1 MVLRNEYQADDFSAM
16 VNCCQELIWAAGAL
30 GGQEKLLAEIVI
42 ANPGS
47 DNLLPVRQAAINSL
61 NRLDKIPAAAIKVLE
76 QSVEDNDV
84 QIRTGVLEAMTK
96 ADKPKL
102 DSLAQQVLP
111 DRTAFQK
118 LARNQAAGIGK
129 TLKANAGDAHY
140 QPRTL
145 PYLIESN
152 ESKTL
157 AAVAEDSKLDIV
169 ARLGAV
175 EGLAKIGGSA
185 VEKSLLAIGK
195 NEKFEEDLRKAAW
208 KALRRTKR
216 QSKRQSER
224 FN

>member
-1 MVLRNEYQADDFSAM
+1 MIG
-16 VNCCQELIWAAGAL
+16 CCQELVWAAGAL
-30 GGQEKLLAEIVI
+30 GGQENLLAEIVI
-42 ANPGS
+42 ANGGS
-47 DNLLPVRQAAINSL
+47 DNLLPIRRSAIESL
-61 NRLDKIPAAAIKVLE
+61 KRLDKIPAVAIKALE
-76 QSVEDNDV
+76 SGVAEHDV
-84 QIRTGVLEAMTK
+84 QIRTGILEAMSK
-96 ADKPKL
+96 SAKPKL
-102 DSLAQQVLP
+102 NSLAQQFLP

-118 LARNQAAGIGK
+118 LARNNVADIAT

-157 AAVAEDSKLDIV
+157 VAVAEDPKLDIV

-195 NEKFEEDLRKAAW
+195 NEKFEEALRKAAW
-208 KALRRTKR
+208 KALRRSKR
-216 QSKRQSER
+216 QSKRLTESKG
-224 FN
+224 